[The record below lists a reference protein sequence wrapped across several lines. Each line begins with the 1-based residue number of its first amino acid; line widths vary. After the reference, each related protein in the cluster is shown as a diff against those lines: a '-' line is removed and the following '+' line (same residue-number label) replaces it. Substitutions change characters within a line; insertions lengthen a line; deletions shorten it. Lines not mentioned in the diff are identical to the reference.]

1 MKYCPNCGNQLKE
14 GQSFCNKCGTH
25 IKQSNQNHSPQS
37 NGNHRNYQLYQ
48 QKEEKKPTGWIV
60 LLSIVFVL
68 LIAAVLYGGYYAYNH
83 YVKNDDT
90 EAESTQTTQTDSN
103 DSQSKSDSTSKGP
116 RIDIFSSDFDKN
128 YMKSAST
135 RGYHGIYKGMTRK
148 EVEDKFGKSNGNVEG
163 SNYNYETYGNLAV
176 AYENDEVVQ
185 VGIAPSN
192 VSEDQFIQTYNEPD
206 ERKTNQLIYDSNKD
220 NDFSVLVNTKDG
232 KVSVI
237 ENVDQI

>member
-1 MKYCPNCGNQLKE
+1 M
-14 GQSFCNKCGTH
+14 
-25 IKQSNQNHSPQS
+25 
-37 NGNHRNYQLYQ
+37 
-48 QKEEKKPTGWIV
+48 
-60 LLSIVFVL
+60 
-68 LIAAVLYGGYYAYNH
+68 
-83 YVKNDDT
+83 
-90 EAESTQTTQTDSN
+90 
-103 DSQSKSDSTSKGP
+103 
-116 RIDIFSSDFDKN
+116 
-128 YMKSAST
+128 
-135 RGYHGIYKGMTRK
+135 
-148 EVEDKFGKSNGNVEG
+148 
-163 SNYNYETYGNLAV
+163 